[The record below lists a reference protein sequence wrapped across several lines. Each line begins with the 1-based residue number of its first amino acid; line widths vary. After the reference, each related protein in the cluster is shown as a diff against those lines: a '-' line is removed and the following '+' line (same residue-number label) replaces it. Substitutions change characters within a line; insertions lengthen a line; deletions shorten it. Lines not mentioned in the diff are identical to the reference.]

1 MTVPAIAN
9 CYLNPDAETKGQDQ
23 REDEDPAGAHS
34 TLQQSKHM
42 WIWNSALVS
51 HLFGDL
57 ISYSFL
63 RRIEFFLQ
71 TDKASMLDE
80 AIEYLKSL
88 QLQLQVS
95 TYYPVKMFVI
105 AQERDLD
112 V

>member
-1 MTVPAIAN
+1 
-9 CYLNPDAETKGQDQ
+9 
-23 REDEDPAGAHS
+23 
-34 TLQQSKHM
+34 M

-95 TYYPVKMFVI
+95 NYYPVKMFVI